1 MPTVPVHD
9 LRTLSR
15 DMLTLKDLA
24 QYFGISHETARK
36 IARKPG
42 FPLFR
47 SERTLR
53 IPKAA
58 FLTWLA
64 HETRHGED

>member
-1 MPTVPVHD
+1 MPATLHD
-9 LRTLSR
+9 IQDWPRA
-15 DMLTLKDLA
+15 MLTLKDLA
-24 QYFGISHETARK
+24 MYFGVSPETARK

-47 SERTLR
+47 NERTLR

-58 FLTWLA
+58 FFEWLA

>member
-1 MPTVPVHD
+1 
-9 LRTLSR
+9 
-15 DMLTLKDLA
+15 MLTLKDLA
-24 QYFGISHETARK
+24 QYFGVSPETARK

-58 FLTWLA
+58 FLAWLA